1 MSTYKSFAVVGG
13 GLIGLPI
20 VAELASRGTSVVLL
34 SRPGSPKQRLRRET
48 AAVAEIF
55 KHYKVEVIRGLQKPL
70 ADAAKLAGV
79 KLFVPDELA
88 TPTDSEP
95 AGSHNPVAGI
105 GDKAEVAAHEIWQ
118 KFEIPEY
125 SFGQDF
131 CAFPPERDVIVM
143 LTIPGFVARILT
155 TLPPSGLENRI
166 FRIQGDR
173 ASLSALGPVFN
184 ISVEHLDRIPG
195 ESGSTGWDE
204 TNKVEKTGSDGAGN
218 ANTLWSGYKWGSTRE
233 VLHL

>member
-13 GLIGLPI
+13 GYQSSQNWLP
-20 VAELASRGTSVVLL
+20 A
-34 SRPGSPKQRLRRET
+34 
-48 AAVAEIF
+48 
-55 KHYKVEVIRGLQKPL
+55 IRGLQKPL
-70 ADAAKLAGV
+70 VDAAKLAGV

-105 GDKAEVAAHEIWQ
+105 GDKAEVAEYLKSQ
-118 KFEIPEY
+118 NIPSARTFTGLFIDSIAWLVVFRPQEN
-125 SFGQDF
+125 QNR
-131 CAFPPERDVIVM
+131 AFPTESDVIVM

-155 TLPPSGLENRI
+155 TLPPSGLEN
-166 FRIQGDR
+166 
-173 ASLSALGPVFN
+173 LFN
-184 ISVEHLDRIPG
+184 TSVEHLDRIPG
-195 ESGSTGWDE
+195 EAGSTGRDE
-204 TNKVEKTGSDGAGN
+204 ANKVEKTGSDGAGS